1 MPLDPFHIAWLTRL
15 KHSFRRSIKTLLREL
30 CDDLEQQYPEAVD
43 RFDLP
48 LSYFRLL
55 GDVLSPEALDSWKVV
70 GWVEGL
76 NDLLYFI
83 DVLSQLQREPDRAE
97 FAEQFLAECLE
108 RFYEH
113 TYLDE
118 LFPNRRPEPSR
129 LVPRLAKLCE
139 RLSRELIQESLT
151 LVPGLPCRWLRYG
164 KRKRWIVP
172 GDLDVDL
179 ERAQASRTLSVGLDG
194 AFVSMPPVVPMR
206 ASGRRSSPRFEISTG
221 EIALKVGRKRSVI
234 LVSEDEPRWQC
245 TYHPPVYVRAA
256 DACWRHG
263 LTLGPT
269 LVYDRQRRPLDVRP
283 SPTTLIARLHRAI
296 DAIAEAWPEGLDL
309 LSLFTMRVV
318 PLQASGVVSFSY
330 RHRPGLSF
338 INLFERDQLD
348 LIDDL
353 IHENSHHHL
362 NLLLRKYV
370 FYKGDH
376 NQELFYS
383 PWRRSLRPIRGILH
397 AVFTFTMGAMLFERL
412 VSWERKRPDRW
423 RAAGLTGR
431 DLLRAQFRCLEEVA
445 SVRYSIH
452 DLEYAQAPLGWL
464 TRSGK
469 ELVEQ
474 LRNRIDKVENA
485 IASMRRTVLRS
496 QFGPALRRHIEELR
510 KARQTYGPVRVNK
523 P

>member
-1 MPLDPFHIAWLTRL
+1 MSLDPFRIAHLVRL
-15 KHSFRRSIKTLLREL
+15 NHSFRRSIKSLLRGL
-30 CDDLEQQYPEAVD
+30 CDDLERQYPGAVA

-48 LSYFRLL
+48 LAYFRLL
-55 GDVLSPEALDSWKVV
+55 HDSLSPDAWDSWKVV

-83 DVLSQLQREPDRAE
+83 DVLSQLGREPDRSE
-97 FAEQFLAECLE
+97 FAEQFLAECQE

-129 LVPRLAKLCE
+129 LVPRLTRLCE
-139 RLSRELIQESLT
+139 RLSRELVQESLF
-151 LVPGLPCRWLRYG
+151 LVPGLPCRWVRQEQ
-164 KRKRWIVP
+164 RKRWIVL

-179 ERAQASRTLSVGLDG
+179 ERAEPAKTLPVGIDG
-194 AFVSMPPVVPMR
+194 TVVAMPSTTTMR
-206 ASGRRSSPRFEISTG
+206 PGGKRSSAQFEIFSG
-221 EIALKVGRKRSVI
+221 EMTLKIGRKRSVI
-234 LVSEDEPRWQC
+234 LVCEDVPRWFW
-245 TYHPPVYVRAA
+245 TYHPPCYVQEA
-256 DACWRHG
+256 DVRWRHG

-269 LVYDRQRRPLDVRP
+269 LVYDRQRIPRDARSS
-283 SPTTLIARLHRAI
+283 SPTLLPRLRRAI
-296 DAIAEAWPEGLDL
+296 DVIEEAWPEGLNL
-309 LSLFTMRVV
+309 LSLFTTRVV
-318 PLQASGVVSFSY
+318 PLRASGVVSFSY

-338 INLFERDQLD
+338 INMFERDQLD

-376 NQELFYS
+376 NQERFYS

-397 AVFTFTMGAMLFERL
+397 ATFTFTMGALLFERL
-412 VSWERKRPDRW
+412 STWGQKRPDRW
-423 RAAGLTGR
+423 RTAGLTRR
-431 DLLRAQFRCLEEVA
+431 DLLRAQFRCLEEVE
-445 SVRYSIH
+445 SVRYSIQ
-452 DLEYAQAPLGWL
+452 DLEYANRSLGWL

-474 LRNRIDKVENA
+474 LKNRIAKVERT
-485 IASMRRTVLRS
+485 IAPMRMTVLRS
-496 QFGPALRRHIEELR
+496 RFSPALRRHVEELR
-510 KARQTYGPVRVNK
+510 KARQTYGPMRVSRA
-523 P
+523 

>member
-1 MPLDPFHIAWLTRL
+1 MPLDPFHLPWLIRL
-15 KHSFRRSIKTLLREL
+15 DHSFRRSIKALLREL
-30 CDDLEQQYPEAVD
+30 CDDLGQQYHDAIFQYE
-43 RFDLP
+43 LP
-48 LSYFRLL
+48 ISYFRLL
-55 GDVLSPEALDSWKVV
+55 HDALAEDAWDSWKVV

-76 NDLLYFI
+76 NDLVYFI
-83 DVLSQLQREPDRAE
+83 DVLSQLRREPDRAE
-97 FAEQFLAECLE
+97 FAEQFLAECQE

-118 LFPNRRPEPSR
+118 LFPTRRSEASR
-129 LVPRLAKLCE
+129 IAPRVTSLCK
-139 RLSRELIQESLT
+139 RLSRELIQESL
-151 LVPGLPCRWLRYG
+151 LLAPGLPCQWARQG
-164 KRKRWIVP
+164 GRKGWIVP

-179 ERAQASRTLSVGLDG
+179 ERAEPVKTLSVGLDG
-194 AFVSMPPVVPMR
+194 AFVTMPSAVRMRSASKR
-206 ASGRRSSPRFEISTG
+206 ASTRIEISASQMT
-221 EIALKVGRKRSVI
+221 LKIGRKRSVI
-234 LVSEDEPRWQC
+234 LVSDDEPIWKW

-256 DACWRHG
+256 DTRWRRG

-269 LVYDRQRRPLDVRP
+269 LIYDRQRMPLDVRP
-283 SPTTLIARLHRAI
+283 SSPTLISRLSRAI
-296 DAIAEAWPEGLDL
+296 EAIAEAWPEGLDL
-309 LSLFTMRVV
+309 LSLFTTRVI
-318 PLQASGVVSFSY
+318 PLRARGVVSFSY

-397 AVFTFTMGAMLFERL
+397 ATFTFTMGALLFERL
-412 VSWERKRPDRW
+412 VSWGASKPRQWKS
-423 RAAGLTGR
+423 AGLTPRG
-431 DLLRAQFRCLEEVA
+431 LLRAQFRCLEEVE
-445 SVRYSIH
+445 SVGYSIQ
-452 DLEYAQAPLGWL
+452 DLDYAAAQLGWL

-474 LRNRIDKVENA
+474 LRNRIDQVGNT
-485 IASMRRTVLRS
+485 IVPMRKMVLRS
-496 QFGPALRRHIEELR
+496 RFGPALRRHVEELR
-510 KARQTYGPVRVNK
+510 QARQTYGPMRASKV
-523 P
+523 